1 MVWLSQ
7 VNLLYVKA
15 LVTEKEVLL
24 FSPVPRMRLPN
35 TPRVGSGL
43 ITEAG
48 QESDTTASD
57 GSASRSLLMSG
68 EESGLSVSQ
77 GKERRGD
84 VLHNIFGEHLQ
95 VSPQG
100 FVSLAT
106 VD

>member
-77 GKERRGD
+77 GKERQGD